1 MACNPPVTIRTF
13 DRSLHGLRTVACLGD
28 GYSVALQWHRAYQ
41 SPSNWDLVYNLYWS
55 TNKADVFTEG
65 VKFVVPGDQLEATI
79 RGGFKRGDIYYFAV
93 RGAGHEPGTL
103 DFDALPESEDQPGLR
118 MYPEAAL
125 REDITATD
133 LVIPL
138 DDASGFPPTGI
149 VLIGA
154 EPIAYSSLDLVDNN
168 LILTDIE
175 QRGLYGYEARFHTT
189 DGYDGYHNFDNP
201 FVVLWRGFE
210 DNNTVIGLEEIK
222 FENQYA
228 RTNEDG
234 YRGRVDI
241 LTASKELN
249 VTDDENANFPPYDQT
264 GWDRTHME
272 DYLSGK
278 CVGTYFGGE
287 YGCADGYEGDEPIR
301 GLSIQDHMNMREEY
315 LLELTGEPV
324 MLFRRMWEG
333 KESCLHDA
341 ARENTIYR
349 GFDNHGT
356 TLVSGY
362 SQFFNPRRSDG
373 KILVRFGPTKED
385 LKREDSGIENTF
397 IPNCWTLVYPGIQ
410 DGDFIIRFNQDGTE
424 EWRYE
429 IIDVERNRVLLH
441 ETGQQK
447 FTAVRVRKT
456 DPIYQV
462 RAIRDTSMFPSELL
476 TGIGSVPGPGGIPPH
491 MHRIVINEDI
501 TVVSQVDQMTSIE
514 RGHNHPVINGVV
526 QTVLGHTHE
535 IIL

>member
-1 MACNPPVTIRTF
+1 MACQPPVNIRTF
-13 DRSLHGLRTVACLGD
+13 DRSLHGLRTVTSLGD
-28 GYSVALQWHRAYQ
+28 GYSVRLEWHQGYQ
-41 SPSNWDLVYNLYWS
+41 EPPLWDLVYNLYWS
-55 TNKADVFTEG
+55 TEKSDVYSEG
-65 VKFVVPGDQLEATI
+65 VKFVIPSDQLSVVI

-93 RGAGHEPGTL
+93 RAAAHEPGTL
-103 DFDALPESEDQPGLR
+103 LFDQLPLADGLR

-125 REDITATD
+125 RENISPTD
-133 LVIPL
+133 TIIPV
-138 DDASGFPPTGI
+138 DDASVFPPSGI
-149 VLIGA
+149 VLIHA
-154 EPIAYSSLDLVDNN
+154 EPIQYSAVDLVDNN
-168 LILTDIE
+168 LLLFSLD
-175 QRGLYGYEARFHTT
+175 QRGYYDYEARLHTT
-189 DGYDGYHNFDNP
+189 DGYDGRHQFDDS
-201 FVVLWRGFE
+201 FVRLWRGFE
-210 DNNTVIGLEEIK
+210 DGNNAVGAEEIA
-222 FENQYA
+222 FEFQYA
-228 RTNEDG
+228 RTDEDG
-234 YRGRVDI
+234 YRERVDI
-241 LTASKELN
+241 LTGSAELSI
-249 VTDDENANFPPYDQT
+249 TDDENADFPQYDQS
-264 GWDRTHME
+264 GWDRTHMA

-287 YGCADGYEGDEPIR
+287 YGCADGYEDDGAIR

-333 KESCLHDA
+333 KESQHHDPH
-341 ARENTIYR
+341 RENTAYR
-349 GFDNHGT
+349 GLDNYGT
-356 TLVSGY
+356 TMVSGY
-362 SQFFNPRRSDG
+362 EQFFNTRRSDG

-476 TGIGSVPGPGGIPPH
+476 TTVGSVSGPGGIPPH
-491 MHRIVINEDI
+491 MHRIVRSPGQPI
-501 TVVSQVDQMTSIE
+501 SQMTSVE
-514 RGHNHPVINGVV
+514 QGHNHPVDLDGNVGI
-526 QTVLGHTHE
+526 VLGHTHS
-535 IIL
+535 IIIP